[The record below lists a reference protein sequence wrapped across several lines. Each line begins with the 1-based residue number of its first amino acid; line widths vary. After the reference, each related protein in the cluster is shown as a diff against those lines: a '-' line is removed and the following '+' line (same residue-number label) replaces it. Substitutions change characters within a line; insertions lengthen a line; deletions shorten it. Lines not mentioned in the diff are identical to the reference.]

1 MLVES
6 PKKAVEYPK
15 ILVDSPKI
23 LVDSPKKLVD
33 SAKKKYLPDLVA
45 ELFSN
50 IIDPLRHD
58 WIQDLECSKVFILI
72 I

>member
-15 ILVDSPKI
+15 ILVDSPK
-23 LVDSPKKLVD
+23 KLAD

-58 WIQDLECSKVFILI
+58 
-72 I
+72 